1 LDLFK
6 IDTEKCNQDGIC
18 VETCAG
24 AFIQLEEG
32 GYPTQSDDAEELCI
46 RCGACVA
53 VCPTGSFSLRGMP
66 QEECPPVR
74 RKLRL
79 TEEHCEHF
87 LRYRR
92 TIRVFK
98 DKPVPKEDLTRLI
111 EMARY
116 APSGFNSQCT
126 EWLVLGNKDELN
138 KLAGIIA
145 DWMRWMVNNM
155 PEIASAIHL
164 QKDLSR
170 WDEGVDVLL
179 QDAPVVIVAHADKD
193 NHTAFETCI
202 IALTYLELAATS
214 MGLGCCWAGYLEK
227 AATYYPPMREA
238 LGLPEGHK
246 CYGAMMVGYPKY
258 RNFRFPTRKQPTI
271 DWRL

>member
-6 IDTEKCNQDGIC
+6 IDIEKCKKDGIC

-24 AFIQLEEG
+24 AFIQMEEG
-32 GYPTQSDDAEELCI
+32 GFPTQSDDAEELCI

-66 QEECPPVR
+66 QEKCPPAR
-74 RKLRL
+74 RKLLL

-98 DKPVPKEDLTRLI
+98 DKPVPQEVLTRLI

-116 APSGFNSQCT
+116 APSGFNAQCT
-126 EWLVLGNKDELN
+126 EWLVLGNKDELK
-138 KLAGIIA
+138 KLAGTIA

-164 QKDLSR
+164 EKDLSR

-179 QDAPVVIVAHADKD
+179 QDAPVVIVAHADK
-193 NHTAFETCI
+193 NSHTALETCI

-258 RNFRFPTRKQPTI
+258 KNHRFPTRKQPKI